1 MVFILNEVKMKR
13 IILFFTI
20 LFITVCGTSCTSAED
35 NSNNNSSENS
45 LTIVSTFVCGYDYG
59 LHVEN
64 KAVMLLSGS
73 GLFFKP
79 DEYGIDYPLI
89 AGDEIKV
96 THEGEIWIQ
105 ETYPSTVIT
114 KEATILK
121 IEVVKATLEEF
132 EIVLDDGKKQIGKW
146 YLQDSLG
153 IIDLNGNRPYVVNQ
167 DGSFCFF
174 DELEVGQKIYASTPS
189 YQEGLSVSAYYS
201 YLPR

>member
-1 MVFILNEVKMKR
+1 MKIIAFI
-13 IILFFTI
+13 TT
-20 LFITVCGTSCTSAED
+20 LFIAVCSISCTGAGGNGD
-35 NSNNNSSENS
+35 SNNSESS
-45 LTIVSTFVCGYDYG
+45 LAMVSIFVCGYDYG

-73 GLFFKP
+73 SLFFKP
-79 DEYGIDYPLI
+79 DEYGIDYPFI

-96 THEGEIWIQ
+96 THDGEMWIQ

-121 IEVVKATLEEF
+121 VEVVKATLEEF

-174 DELEVGQKIYASTPS
+174 DQLEVGQKIYASTPS
-189 YQEGLSVSAYYS
+189 YQEGLSIAAYYS